1 MRDANSKDAILEKQ
15 KFNTALIIDD
25 SETDLKIAEWAVSS
39 ALGIKKENIY
49 KKREALKAMDFLRS
63 IDNKEELPDI
73 IILDIRMPEIDGFE
87 FLREFVQCPNQI
99 TSHCKILLASA
110 YFSEYR
116 DLAERSKNYPFLL
129 TFIDKPLSPEKL
141 HEILV

>member
-1 MRDANSKDAILEKQ
+1 MKDAKLEKQ

-25 SETDLKIAEWAVSS
+25 NEMDLMIAEWSVNRAF
-39 ALGIKKENIY
+39 GIKEENIY
-49 KKREALKAMDFLRS
+49 KKREALKAIDFLRS

-87 FLREFVQCPNQI
+87 FLREFVNCPNQI

-116 DLAERSKNYPFLL
+116 DLFERSKNYPFLI

-141 HEILV
+141 HEILIMTNHR